1 MTEREPDYLDLDNDD
16 KYAFCSTCQKE
27 TVIVKRDFGTGER
40 LGSRGFHVD
49 ILDCCADCGNTY

>member
-1 MTEREPDYLDLDNDD
+1 MERGEPDYLDLDADRYGWC
-16 KYAFCSTCQKE
+16 KTCAKE

-40 LGSRGFHVD
+40 TGSRGFHVD